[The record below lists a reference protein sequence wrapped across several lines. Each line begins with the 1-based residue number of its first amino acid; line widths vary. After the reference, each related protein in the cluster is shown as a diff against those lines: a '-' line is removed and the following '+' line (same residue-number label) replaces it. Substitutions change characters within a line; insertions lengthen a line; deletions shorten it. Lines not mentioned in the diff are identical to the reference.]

1 MEARKRHWEA
11 TKALEEP
18 LKAHGIQLI
27 KAPGKQ
33 MIKALGSSVP
43 LLKIFESWETEK
55 QFLVP
60 RRETFIYD
68 ILPVW
73 TKIMDYVL
81 GAENVCIFAL
91 GAEAAFY

>member
-1 MEARKRHWEA
+1 M
-11 TKALEEP
+11 
-18 LKAHGIQLI
+18 
-27 KAPGKQ
+27 
-33 MIKALGSSVP
+33 P

-81 GAENVCIFAL
+81 GAENFCIFAL

>member
-1 MEARKRHWEA
+1 M
-11 TKALEEP
+11 
-18 LKAHGIQLI
+18 
-27 KAPGKQ
+27 
-33 MIKALGSSVP
+33 P

-60 RRETFIYD
+60 RRETFIYN

-81 GAENVCIFAL
+81 GAKNVCIFAL